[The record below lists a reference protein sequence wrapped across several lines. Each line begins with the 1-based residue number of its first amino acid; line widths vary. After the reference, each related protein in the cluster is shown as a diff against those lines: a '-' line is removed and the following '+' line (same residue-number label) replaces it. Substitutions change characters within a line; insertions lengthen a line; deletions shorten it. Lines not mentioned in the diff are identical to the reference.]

1 MVMTK
6 TTNYI
11 KKVRVAIYV
20 RVSTK
25 EQAMEGYSIGEQ
37 TDRLTKFAEAHDWCI
52 VKIYTD
58 AGHSGADTNRPD
70 LQQMI
75 EDIKSGIIDKVLV
88 YKLDRLSRSQKDT
101 LDLIENVFLKNSTD
115 FESMTEKL
123 DTSTAHGRAMIG
135 ILAAFAQLEREM
147 ITERMSMGMEARM
160 KEGKWRG
167 GAQVPFG
174 YDYEPALEKL
184 VINEY
189 ESMIV
194 KEIFEQYT
202 EGVPLKRIAT
212 ELLKKG
218 HTFRNGKMDNR
229 NMRYMLRN
237 KTYCG
242 YMRHKGE
249 WIKGLHDAII
259 TEDMYESAVNILDEN
274 KKKFE
279 ESGLKTGTDA
289 ISTNFGGLIYCARCG
304 AKYSKNRTGGEPYGI
319 HYNYGCYS
327 RHKKVK
333 TMIKD
338 PNCKNKYHRMEEFDQ
353 KIFDEIKKLVLDPEY
368 LHSIKQ
374 KNSQKDDV
382 KEIHAIES
390 QIKSINAQISRFMD
404 LYGLGRYTIAELDE
418 KTKPLQDQR
427 AKLTVELKRLK
438 GESNKLTEDQV
449 IQLVNDFDDVL
460 KYGDLHERRA
470 IIEQLIERI
479 DIDGDDITIHWNFI

>member
-37 TDRLTKFAEAHDWCI
+37 TERLTKFAEAHGWTI

-101 LDLIENVFLKNSTD
+101 LDLIENVFLENNTD

-123 DTSTAHGRAMIG
+123 DTSTPHGRAMIG

-147 ITERMSMGMEARM
+147 ITERMSMGMDARV

-167 GAQVPFG
+167 GGQVPFG
-174 YDYEPALEKL
+174 YRYDKQSDKL
-184 VINEY
+184 VIDEF
-189 ESMIV
+189 EAMIV
-194 KEIFEQYT
+194 KNLFNEYT
-202 EGVPLKRIAT
+202 SGKTMYAIADDMYM
-212 ELLKKG
+212 KG
-218 HTFRNGKMDNR
+218 HTLQNKKVDKRNL
-229 NMRYMLRN
+229 RYMLSN

-242 YMRHKGE
+242 YLRYQGG

-259 TEDMYESAVNILDEN
+259 DEATYDKAQVLLDETRRR
-274 KKKFE
+274 FE
-279 ESGLKTGTDA
+279 EAGYKTGTEA
-289 ISTNFGGLIYCARCG
+289 MSTNFGGLIFCARCG
-304 AKYSKNRTGGEPYGI
+304 ARYSKNTTGTKEYGYI
-319 HYNYGCYS
+319 YNYGCYS

-333 TMIKD
+333 VMIKD
-338 PNCKNKYHRMEEFDQ
+338 PTCKNKYYRIEKFDQ
-353 KIFDEIKKLVLDPEY
+353 MMFNEIKKLVLDPEY

-374 KNSQKDDV
+374 KNDQKEEV
-382 KEIHAIES
+382 KQIHAIEK
-390 QIKSINAQISRFMD
+390 QIKSINDQISRFMD

-427 AKLTVELKRLK
+427 SKLTIELKKLK
-438 GESNKLTEDQV
+438 GESNRLTEDQV
-449 IQLVNDFDDVL
+449 IQLVNNFDDVL
-460 KYGDLHERRA
+460 EHGDLHERRA

>member
-1 MVMTK
+1 MVKTK
-6 TTNYI
+6 TTNYV
-11 KKVRVAIYV
+11 KKIRVAIYV

-37 TDRLTKFAEAHDWCI
+37 TERLTKFCEAHGWTI

-101 LDLIENVFLKNSTD
+101 LDLIENVFLENNTD

-123 DTSTAHGRAMIG
+123 DTSTPHGRAMIG

-147 ITERMSMGMEARM
+147 ITERMSMGMDARV

-167 GAQVPFG
+167 GGQVPFG
-174 YDYEPALEKL
+174 YRYDKQSDKL
-184 VINEY
+184 VIDEF
-189 ESMIV
+189 EAMIV
-194 KEIFEQYT
+194 KNLFKEYT
-202 EGVPLKRIAT
+202 SGKSMYSIAADMQ
-212 ELLKKG
+212 EKG
-218 HTFRNGKMDNR
+218 HTLQNKKVDKRNL
-229 NMRYMLRN
+229 RYILHN

-242 YMRHKGE
+242 YLRYQGG

-259 TEDMYESAVNILDEN
+259 DEDTYDKAQVLLDETRRR
-274 KKKFE
+274 FE
-279 ESGLKTGTDA
+279 EAGYKTGIDA
-289 ISTNFGGLIYCARCG
+289 MSTNFGGLIYCARCG
-304 AKYSKNRTGGEPYGI
+304 ARYSKNRTGAKPYAVY
-319 HYNYGCYS
+319 YNYGCYS

-333 TMIKD
+333 VMIKD
-338 PNCKNKYHRMEEFDQ
+338 PNCKNKYYRIEEFDQ
-353 KIFDEIKKLVLDPEY
+353 MMFKEIKKLVLDPEY
-368 LHSIKQ
+368 LKSAKQ
-374 KNSQKDDV
+374 KNDQKEEV
-382 KEIHAIES
+382 KQIHAIES
-390 QIKSINAQISRFMD
+390 QIKSINSQISRFMD
-404 LYGLGRYTIAELDE
+404 LYGLGTYTIAELDE

-427 AKLTVELKRLK
+427 SKLTVELKKLK
-438 GESNKLTEDQV
+438 GESNRLTEDQV
-449 IQLVNDFDDVL
+449 IQLVKDFDDVL
-460 KYGDLHERRA
+460 EHGDLHERRA